1 VFVKAAAKRI
11 EKNIYGHKI
20 NPFDWQTNASNYKDL
35 LIIAPTGAGK
45 TIAGYNWMTQNN
57 PERIIFTAPI
67 KALSNE
73 RYFELKRTG
82 QDVGILTGDVKHNP
96 DAKILCMTQE
106 IYTNSYAKMP
116 NQQVVIDEIHYM
128 FQDPNRARAYAEG
141 LYKTSSQSNL
151 LLLSATVN
159 KKIIDYFNKVSN
171 REFDVIEI
179 KNRPVETIYLTN
191 QLGFNKKL
199 KEYFPALF
207 FVFSISGVR
216 NTALELVEYC
226 NVNKMLPT
234 PQEIDEINYLGDRY
248 KITDRDILY
257 LVSSGV
263 GIYHGAM
270 RYKEKI
276 FIEKLFRKNLL
287 KTVVGTDS
295 LALGVNLPAK
305 SVIFCQLAKY
315 YDGPI
320 SKREFL
326 QMSGRAG
333 RLGLW
338 NVGYVGFINS
348 EFESFGY
355 KTSGIY
361 KDLLKSKLEEE
372 HIRVAPNYKYI
383 FRKIPFEDITAKFSI
398 LVQDVVEKE
407 VDTVVNLSTGLDKTN
422 VIQIKRVSQDI
433 FYAISS
439 IKRTLFETRNPKTIY
454 KIFQDI
460 FFDEFDISTN
470 MSIAVDIAKKQT
482 LDAINIFTEYSEKRT
497 QREALQ
503 FLKFFR
509 GLKNK
514 YNVVGVDEFL
524 KMINDDDNF
533 VLNPQLIDNE

>member
-1 VFVKAAAKRI
+1 VEVTAKRI

-20 NPFDWQTNASNYKDL
+20 NPFDWQTKASNYKDL

-45 TIAGYNWMTQNN
+45 TIAAYNWMTQNN
-57 PERIIFTAPI
+57 PKRIIFTAPI

-106 IYTNSYAKMP
+106 IYTNNYAAMP
-116 NQQVVIDEIHYM
+116 DQQVIIDEIHYM

-171 REFDVIEI
+171 RNFDVIEI

-216 NTALELVEYC
+216 SIALELVEYC
-226 NVNKMLPT
+226 NINKILPT
-234 PQEIDEINYLGDRY
+234 PQQIDEIQYIGEKY

-257 LVSSGV
+257 FVNNGV

-338 NVGYVGFINS
+338 NVGYVGYINS
-348 EFESFGY
+348 DYESFGY
-355 KTSGIY
+355 TTSSLY
-361 KDLLKSKLEEE
+361 KQLQKAKLEEE
-372 HIRVAPNYKYI
+372 HIRVAPNYRYI
-383 FRKIPFEDITAKFSI
+383 FRKIPFEDITAKFSL
-398 LVQDVVEKE
+398 LVQDIVEKE
-407 VDTVVNLSTGLDKTN
+407 VDTVINLSTNLDKTS
-422 VIQIKRVSQDI
+422 IKQRKKISNEI
-433 FYAISS
+433 HYAIGEV
-439 IKRTLFETRNPKTIY
+439 KRALFETDNSEIIY

-470 MSIAVDIAKKQT
+470 MSIAIDIAKKQT
-482 LDAINIFTEYSEKRT
+482 LDAINVFKEYSEKRT

-509 GLKNK
+509 GLKGK
-514 YNVVGVDEFL
+514 YNVVNIDEFM

-533 VLNPQLIDNE
+533 VLNPQLIDSDG

>member
-1 VFVKAAAKRI
+1 
-11 EKNIYGHKI
+11 
-20 NPFDWQTNASNYKDL
+20 
-35 LIIAPTGAGK
+35 
-45 TIAGYNWMTQNN
+45 
-57 PERIIFTAPI
+57 
-67 KALSNE
+67 
-73 RYFELKRTG
+73 
-82 QDVGILTGDVKHNP
+82 
-96 DAKILCMTQE
+96 
-106 IYTNSYAKMP
+106 
-116 NQQVVIDEIHYM
+116 
-128 FQDPNRARAYAEG
+128 
-141 LYKTSSQSNL
+141 

-171 REFDVIEI
+171 RKFDVIEI
-179 KNRPVETIYLTN
+179 KDRPVETIYLTN

-216 NTALELVEYC
+216 SIALELVEYC
-226 NVNKMLPT
+226 NINKILPT
-234 PQEIDEINYLGDRY
+234 PQQIDEIQYIGEKY

-257 LVSSGV
+257 FVSSGV

-338 NVGYVGFINS
+338 NVGYVGYINS
-348 EFESFGY
+348 DYESFGY
-355 KTSGIY
+355 TTSSLY
-361 KDLLKSKLEEE
+361 KQLQKAKLEEE
-372 HIRVAPNYKYI
+372 HIRVAPNYRYI
-383 FRKIPFEDITAKFSI
+383 FRKIPFEDITAKSSL
-398 LVQDVVEKE
+398 LVQDIVEKE
-407 VDTVVNLSTGLDKTN
+407 VDTVINLSTNLDKTS
-422 VIQIKRVSQDI
+422 IKQRKKISNEI
-433 FYAISS
+433 YYAIGEV
-439 IKRTLFETRNPKTIY
+439 KGVLFETNNSEIIY

-470 MSIAVDIAKKQT
+470 MSIAIDIAKKQT
-482 LDAINIFTEYSEKRT
+482 LDAINVFKEYSEKRT

-509 GLKNK
+509 GLKGK
-514 YNVVGVDEFL
+514 YNVVNIDEFM

-533 VLNPQLIDNE
+533 VLNPQLIDSE